1 MEITIEKL
9 VYGGDGLARDG
20 STTVFVPY
28 VLPGEVARIE
38 PASKKKKFIR
48 GKLEEILSASSDRV
62 AAPCPQFG
70 TCGGCH
76 YQHMP
81 YTAQLRYKAE
91 ILRETLA
98 RIGHIEWSGEIAAH
112 GSPEPLHYRNRAQ
125 WAVRPV
131 GTPPRADIGYF
142 QQGSSVLV
150 PTSVCP
156 ISSPRLEATLAKL
169 RDALANRK
177 LRWPVRG
184 IEAFTDERDEA
195 LLLNVTIGKMSGS
208 AKALA
213 EDIDAILPDVT
224 TMLLMDEDE
233 GPVELFGPGFIKYR
247 AAGYEFR
254 VGNLSF
260 FQVNRFILDDLVRGV
275 TEGASGELAI
285 DLFSGV
291 GLFTLPLAKTFA
303 RVVSVEGNVAATR
316 DLEENVKAAPNAR
329 ARRADVESF
338 LDRWRDK
345 PDLVVLDPPRAG
357 VEPGA
362 LARLRAIKSKTIRY
376 LSCDPATLA
385 RDLAI
390 LTKPAGT
397 DADNA
402 SYSIRSIA
410 LYDIFPQTYHI
421 EALVHLER
429 LD

>member
-1 MEITIEKL
+1 
-9 VYGGDGLARDG
+9 
-20 STTVFVPY
+20 
-28 VLPGEVARIE
+28 
-38 PASKKKKFIR
+38 
-48 GKLEEILSASSDRV
+48 
-62 AAPCPQFG
+62 
-70 TCGGCH
+70 
-76 YQHMP
+76 
-81 YTAQLRYKAE
+81 
-91 ILRETLA
+91 
-98 RIGHIEWSGEIAAH
+98 
-112 GSPEPLHYRNRAQ
+112 
-125 WAVRPV
+125 
-131 GTPPRADIGYF
+131 
-142 QQGSSVLV
+142 
-150 PTSVCP
+150 
-156 ISSPRLEATLAKL
+156 
-169 RDALANRK
+169 
-177 LRWPVRG
+177 
-184 IEAFTDERDEA
+184 
-195 LLLNVTIGKMSGS
+195 
-208 AKALA
+208 
-213 EDIDAILPDVT
+213 
-224 TMLLMDEDE
+224 
-233 GPVELFGPGFIKYR
+233 VELFGPGFIKYL
-247 AAGYEFR
+247 AAGFEFR

-260 FQVNRFILDDLVRGV
+260 FQVNRFILEDLVRGV

-345 PDLVVLDPPRAG
+345 PDLIVLDPPRAG

-390 LTKPAGT
+390 LTKPAAAE
-397 DADNA
+397 ADGA
-402 SYSIRSIA
+402 SYSIRSIT